1 MADKKLFTA
10 LDLQSNRIKGLGE
23 PVNNSDAATKASAQ
37 AQADAA
43 KQQAI
48 DTAAADATSKAAT
61 AKAEAIQAA
70 AQDATSKAATA
81 KAEAIQAAAQ
91 DATSKAGTAEANAKT
106 YADGLITALVD
117 GAPGALNTLN
127 ELAAALGDDA
137 NYATTI
143 TNALALKTNKF
154 AGNITGA
161 GTQNGTDFEYTIQ
174 HDLNKADVIAQ
185 AFEGNDQVDVFIRK
199 VDNNSLKVITGA
211 ALGST
216 TLRVVVVG

>member
-10 LDLQSNRIKGLGE
+10 LDLQNNRIKGVGA
-23 PVNNSDAATKASAQ
+23 PVGDNDAATKASAQ

-43 KQQAI
+43 KAAAEQ
-48 DTAAADATSKAAT
+48 TAAADATSKAAT

-91 DATSKAGTAEANAKT
+91 DATTKADTALTSAKT
-106 YADGLITALVD
+106 YADGKITALI
-117 GAPGALNTLN
+117 GAAPATLDTLN
-127 ELAAALGDDA
+127 ELAAALGNDA
-137 NYATTI
+137 SFATTV
-143 TNALALKTNKF
+143 TNTLGTKTNKF
-154 AGNITGA
+154 AANITGA
-161 GTQNGTDFEYTIQ
+161 GTEVSGSFEYEVA
-174 HDLNKADVIAQ
+174 HNLNKADIIAQ

-199 VDNNSLKVITGA
+199 VNDNTLKVITGA